1 LTGILYHGGLPF
13 DVASLLARSANE
25 GVNMLVSFEPVQ
37 GSGIDC
43 DVVSVL
49 RQAIQTD
56 ADWGI
61 RICYQQ
67 LA

>member
-1 LTGILYHGGLPF
+1 
-13 DVASLLARSANE
+13 
-25 GVNMLVSFEPVQ
+25 MLVSFEPVQ

-49 RQAIQTD
+49 RQPIQTD
-56 ADWGI
+56 ADRGI

>member
-1 LTGILYHGGLPF
+1 
-13 DVASLLARSANE
+13 
-25 GVNMLVSFEPVQ
+25 MLVSFEPVQ

-56 ADWGI
+56 ADRGI

-67 LA
+67 LAWRRWDRGKPGQFRSEMLD

>member
-1 LTGILYHGGLPF
+1 
-13 DVASLLARSANE
+13 
-25 GVNMLVSFEPVQ
+25 MLVSFEPVQ

-43 DVVSVL
+43 YDVVSVL

-56 ADWGI
+56 ADRGI